1 MRTFVD
7 TNIVLY
13 AYDQREPEKSAIARE
28 ILSDLWRTREGLVS
42 TQVLQELYVNLTR
55 KLRVVVPRSKARA
68 LVGRYGRWP
77 VYAITTGDILE
88 AADLEQRQSLSF
100 WDALVVESA
109 RVAEVATLLTEDMQ
123 HGREFGGVTVTD
135 PYARI

>member
-28 ILSDLWRTREGLVS
+28 ILSDLWRTREGLLS

-55 KLRVVVPRSKARA
+55 KLRVVIPRPEARA
-68 LVGRYGRWP
+68 LVERYGR
-77 VYAITTGDILE
+77 
-88 AADLEQRQSLSF
+88 
-100 WDALVVESA
+100 
-109 RVAEVATLLTEDMQ
+109 
-123 HGREFGGVTVTD
+123 
-135 PYARI
+135 

>member
-13 AYDQREPEKSAIARE
+13 AYDRSEPEKSAIARE
-28 ILSDLWRTREGLVS
+28 ILSDLWRTREGLLS

-77 VYAITTGDILE
+77 VHAITTGDIL
-88 AADLEQRQSLSF
+88 ARQDDDYDRVMH
-100 WDALVVESA
+100 DALAELERGYDLGGGPYPA
-109 RVAEVATLLTEDMQ
+109 RDEVYD
-123 HGREFGGVTVTD
+123 R
-135 PYARI
+135 